1 MKKNFNF
8 ESLVSKIDNLD
19 SKNIRSLL
27 LKLVKKK
34 NFLENIFNKKKEGI
48 VVVDLNLNI
57 VYAND
62 SAIDLIGLPDD
73 FIEHKI
79 SKFLRSIE
87 FGEKFS
93 NKIKKWHTT
102 SRKIININYP
112 CERVID
118 FYMVPHEEGG
128 ELCYCN
134 IK

>member
-79 SKFLRSIE
+79 SKFLRSIDWRE
-87 FGEKFS
+87 IFQQD
-93 NKIKKWHTT
+93 KK
-102 SRKIININYP
+102 
-112 CERVID
+112 
-118 FYMVPHEEGG
+118 MVH
-128 ELCYCN
+128 N
-134 IK
+134 F